1 MAKQS
6 MPIETLKFTDARQN
20 LSQIV
25 NRVARRET
33 RVLIEK
39 SGVPVVAIV
48 PADDLRRLDQLE
60 ARREEQFE
68 AMREISRAFADVP
81 LDELE
86 EHVAR
91 ALAEARAELRAE
103 RETAATG

>member
-1 MAKQS
+1 M
-6 MPIETLKFTDARQN
+6 KFTDARQQ
-20 LSQIV
+20 LSRVV

-33 RVLIEK
+33 RIMLEK
-39 SGVPVVAIV
+39 NGVPVAAIV
-48 PADDLRRLDQLE
+48 SADDLRRLDEME

-68 AMREISRAFADVP
+68 AMREFSRAFADVP

-86 EHVAR
+86 RQVAR

-103 RETAATG
+103 REAVAGA